1 MRAGESFALGAA
13 LFPVLM
19 RRFTK
24 LRGRDETA
32 DIPILVLPFEL
43 RRKSRQVVRLETGEE
58 AGLLLPSGTV
68 LHTGDIVESDDGS
81 RIRIEAAKEELMA
94 VTASDSFLIS
104 RAAYHLGNRHT
115 AVQIEPDRLLLAFDP
130 VLREMLI
137 GLGVSVAAASES
149 FTPEPGAYGGGHKHG
164 HHETFAEDQALAQ
177 RAFHEHEGRE

>member
-1 MRAGESFALGAA
+1 
-13 LFPVLM
+13 
-19 RRFTK
+19 
-24 LRGRDETA
+24 
-32 DIPILVLPFEL
+32 
-43 RRKSRQVVRLETGEE
+43 
-58 AGLLLPSGTV
+58 
-68 LHTGDIVESDDGS
+68 
-81 RIRIEAAKEELMA
+81 MA